1 MAKLTVTVQN
11 TSGVTLE
18 KANVSYEY
26 GSVTGVVA
34 TDTAGVATVSGLPAG
49 EYKVTGS
56 ISGYTAQSV
65 DITIGTEDI
74 SVTIELPVSPT
85 AAVESAAQ
93 KVLNSTV
100 VTDWKTVKAAA
111 EAAVT
116 QLNTSVS
123 TSDLTDSVVLATVYS
138 QVTAVIQQA
147 VSQVDAYKSQL
158 MISRHTKGFWECVL
172 IDAKLVGITVFQRWL
187 SAEITGLQKKLEDKL
202 GNI

>member
-1 MAKLTVTVQN
+1 MAKLTVTVKN

-18 KANVSYEY
+18 KANVSYEF

-34 TDTAGVATVSGLPAG
+34 TDTTGTATISGLPAG
-49 EYKVTGS
+49 DYKVTGS
-56 ISGYTAQSV
+56 IAGYTAESST
-65 DITIGTEDI
+65 ITIGTED
-74 SVTIELPVSPT
+74 VTLTLELPTSPT

-93 KVLNSTV
+93 KVLDNTV

-116 QLNTSVS
+116 QLTTSVS
-123 TSDLTDSVVLATVYS
+123 TSDLTDSAVLATVYS
-138 QVTAVIQQA
+138 QVTMVIQQA

-202 GNI
+202 GNV